1 MNRAISNRPRTAWP
15 AIVLA
20 AVLAA
25 SAGLPALAQNIASI
39 DGTVR
44 DLEGKLFPDVV
55 VIIKNTDTGVTYEL
69 KTDKGGRFFQGGLR
83 SGPYQV
89 TFKVKDQ
96 VVFGQAI
103 RLNTG
108 QEERMNI
115 NFKEIAAQ
123 MSAEQVETRKKQDEV
138 QKKFDAMKG
147 YFETGRASLDRAKQ
161 MRAEM
166 MRLPADQRPAMQP
179 QVAEVFQSAIND
191 FEQAQKSAPD
201 KDPNLHLVYA
211 NLGEAYEAAGRREEA
226 AGAYQKAIELK
237 PSAAYYNNLGN
248 SLATL
253 KRIPEAGAAY
263 AKAAELEPANA
274 AVYWRNFG
282 IVLYNSNQLKDAIEP
297 FRKATEID
305 PRNADAWYLLGSSL
319 ITAMESKMEGDKIV
333 AIVPP
338 GTAEAFQK
346 YLEVAPNGRF
356 ADAAKASLEQLEA
369 LGVGIQTKVRQPKKR
384 N

>member
-1 MNRAISNRPRTAWP
+1 MNRANSNRPRAAWP
-15 AIVLA
+15 AILLA

-25 SAGLPALAQNIASI
+25 GAGLPALAQNIASI

-44 DLEGKLFPDVV
+44 DLEGKLFADVV
-55 VIIKNTDTGVTYEL
+55 VIIKHTDTGVTYEH
-69 KTDKGGRFFQGGLR
+69 KTDKNGRFFQGGLR
-83 SGPYQV
+83 SGPYLV

-96 VVFGQAI
+96 VVFEQSF
-103 RLNTG
+103 RLTTG
-108 QEERMNI
+108 EEGRLNI

-123 MSAEQVETRKKQDEV
+123 MSAEQAEARKKQDEA
-138 QKKFDAMKG
+138 QKKFDTMKTF
-147 YFETGRASLDRAKQ
+147 FETGRASLDRAKQ

-166 MRLPADQRPAMQP
+166 MRLPADRRPAMQP
-179 QVAEVFQSAIND
+179 QVEEMFQTAIND
-191 FEQAQKSAPD
+191 FEQAQKSAPE

-211 NLGEAYEAAGRREEA
+211 NLGEAYEAAGRGEEA
-226 AGAYQKAIELK
+226 VGAYQKAIELK

-248 SLATL
+248 TLANL

-263 AKAAELEPANA
+263 QKAAELEPANA

-282 IVLYNSNQLKDAIEP
+282 IVLYNSNQLREAIEP
-297 FRKATEID
+297 LRKATEID
-305 PRNADAWYLLGSSL
+305 PKNADAWYLLGSSL

-346 YLEVAPNGRF
+346 YLEIAPDGRF
-356 ADAAKASLEQLEA
+356 AGAAKASLEQLEA
-369 LGVGIQTKVRQPKKR
+369 LGVGIQTKIRQPKKR